1 MTLNQKKP
9 MNKLS
14 ILAALAAAASPLEAA
29 QITGRVE
36 LEPLEVPGVTNASY
50 SAIANNGTL
59 LGYTA
64 DNDGSNLRGFT
75 FDGTN
80 VSPLPLPP
88 GSTDL
93 QPWSF
98 NAAGTIVGELDYTSG
113 FILDGTNFTWVDF
126 PAEGIT
132 ETLLT
137 GINDAGL
144 IAGTAFGDTG
154 PFAFTLSG
162 TNFAL
167 IPIPGATRSFAY
179 DVNNRGVIV
188 GQYRQG
194 AGNTYGFWKRGT
206 NAHVALEV
214 PGADRTIAYGINNND
229 VIVGAYRRTNETTF
243 HGFIYESGYYT
254 LFDYPNSTWTVPA
267 DLNDDGVIV
276 GYYRDEQGDTLPFQA
291 KRSMPKVRYRVTTVD
306 VPDQAHTLAYGLSDR
321 GEIVGQWYSTGF
333 STGGGFRRGIGL
345 EFSLYNPPPG
355 YGGIT
360 PQAVNDAGAI
370 VGQSYPDGFVLE
382 NGAYRIATVPDH
394 SEVFLRTINRDGV
407 FAGSA
412 IGDFGDVPVIAYDRT
427 NLTVVP
433 LPDSIAAGI
442 SALSDDGL
450 AGGYR
455 LQSAE
460 VDGTTTSFTSGF
472 LYDGTNTTAVRAPGS
487 FYTSVDAINNRG
499 EILGAFIARTTGNRL
514 RSYVLQDG
522 EFSEIELVFD
532 RPGAGRES
540 IKTRNDAGV
549 LVGFYRDA
557 ANAYH
562 GFIATREDA
571 TLTDQHA
578 DLGFAFSP
586 AEGWELRIR
595 NETDDVEWAP
605 EDAILQVNNDAS
617 QIVPANP
624 AFAFLG
630 QPGADVW
637 TLGQTQQPDVLF
649 LGFGTEEIAEGVL
662 RDDQFKLTLTD
673 YSGPGHFFLY
683 TIDGFGQP
691 HVEINTADGV
701 TAADQRTMFAGS
713 HLHLNWSFTAPGIY
727 RLTFQ
732 ADGQL
737 ADSTPTS
744 SGPRTFTFLVMPP
757 ATLSRGH
764 TDIGIAFED
773 GAFDL
778 HIHDEETDTEYKPT
792 GAVLAVREAAE
803 QPIPDTVA
811 LSFLGRPGRS
821 TWILPAVENPDLL
834 FLGFGA
840 EEVELGVFVGDILRM
855 ELASVEGAGDF
866 AVFAYDG
873 FSTPVIH
880 MNSADGIDAADLFPV
895 VAKGHTDLNWAF
907 SAPGTYRIG
916 FRVRGT
922 LVAGNQE
929 VSSAIAYYTF
939 TVPAARLPQPPESEV
954 PLVHNIVDLGTLGG
968 PGSFALDVNESRQ
981 VTGNARYT
989 TANTRLHA
997 FLWSENAMT
1006 DLGYLTNGTE
1016 FSRGYAI
1023 NDHGV
1028 VVGESDNNASKAF
1041 LFDGSNLINLGTLGG
1056 ASAVAH
1062 DINNAGEIVGA
1073 SSNGSASR
1081 PFKRLPDGTF
1091 VDLGTLL
1098 GTTNS
1103 SGRAWAI
1110 NEAGVAVGLS
1120 RNEANTTSQATLWNG
1135 GSISNLGSLAGGT
1148 FFSQAYAIN
1157 DSNVVVGSSVIGKV
1171 SPTSSTDLNHA
1182 FVWQNGAM
1190 TDLGAHP
1197 SNTNFI
1203 HCEAK
1208 DINNAGEIVGYTARF
1223 FSNPT
1228 SGGAAMLW
1236 KDGTAHDLN
1245 DLIPA
1250 GSGWILQSAEGI
1262 NDRGDIVGYGSYQ
1275 GQTRAFLLVR
1285 ATRLFSGHTDIG
1297 VAYEDDAWDL
1307 HVHAEDID
1315 AEFAPAE
1322 ALLVVPP
1329 VAQTIVP
1336 AATNYAFL
1344 GSPGSPLWLL
1354 PNVENPRLLFL
1365 GLAAEEISSGVFL
1378 GDQINVRLKS
1388 VEGPGAFSVFS
1399 IDGFGVPI
1407 VHMNSGDGLDERDTK
1422 SIVTGSHEDFAW
1434 AFTRPGFYRVTFE
1447 ASGALAN
1454 ETPIRSGD
1462 VTYYFEVLPI
1472 ETRLAIARNEAG
1484 TSITFQTQDG
1494 LTYQLEAASAIH
1506 GPWSDLGP
1514 AFVGTGRAKEITVTN
1529 GDALSFFRVRAT
1541 PAP

>member
-1 MTLNQKKP
+1 
-9 MNKLS
+9 MNK
-14 ILAALAAAASPLEAA
+14 IRTLAALAAAASAVEAA

-36 LEPLEVPGVTNASY
+36 LEPLQVPGATNASY
-50 SAIANNGTL
+50 SAIANNGSL

-64 DNDGSNLRGFT
+64 DHDGSNLRGFT

-80 VSPLPLPP
+80 VHPLPLPP

-113 FILDGTNFTWVDF
+113 FILNGTNFTAVDF
-126 PAEGIT
+126 PAEGVT

-144 IAGTAFGDTG
+144 TTGTAFGDTG
-154 PFAFTLSG
+154 PFAFTLTG

-167 IPIPGATRSFAY
+167 LPIPGATRSFAY

-276 GYYRDEQGDTLPFQA
+276 GYYRDANGDTRPFQA
-291 KRSMPKVRYRVTTVD
+291 TRPMPKVRYRVTTVD
-306 VPDQAHTLAYGLSDR
+306 VPNQAHTLAYGLSDR
-321 GEIVGQWYSTGF
+321 GEIVGQWYGAGF
-333 STGGGFRRGIGL
+333 STGGGFRRGIDL
-345 EFSLYNPPPG
+345 QFSLFNPPPG
-355 YGGIT
+355 YDGIT

-370 VGQSYPDGFVLE
+370 VGQAYPDGFILE

-427 NLTVVP
+427 NLTIVP

-442 SALSDDGL
+442 TALSDEGL

-455 LQSAE
+455 LQSTQ
-460 VDGTTTSFTSGF
+460 VDGTTTSYTSGF

-487 FYTSVDAINNRG
+487 FYTSVDDINSRG
-499 EILGAFIARTTGNRL
+499 GVLGAFIARTTGNRL

-522 EFSEIELVFD
+522 EFSEIELIFD

-549 LVGFYRDA
+549 LVGFYRDS

-562 GFIATREDA
+562 GFFATREDA

-586 AEGWELRIR
+586 EEGWEPHIH
-595 NETDDVEWAP
+595 NETADVEWAP
-605 EDAILQVNNDAS
+605 EEAILQVNNAVRH
-617 QIVPANP
+617 IVPADP
-624 AFAFLG
+624 TFAFLG
-630 QPGADVW
+630 QPGADLW

-649 LGFGTEEIAEGVL
+649 LGFGTEEIAEGAV
-662 RDDQFKLTLTD
+662 RDDQFKLTLTGF
-673 YSGPGHFFLY
+673 SGPGHFFLY

-691 HVEINTADGV
+691 HVDINTADGV
-701 TAADQRTMFAGS
+701 TAADQRTLFAGS
-713 HLHLNWSFTAPGIY
+713 HLHVNWSFTAPGVY

-737 ADSTPTS
+737 ADGTPTS

-764 TDIGIAFED
+764 TDVGIAFEN

-778 HIHDEETDTEYKPT
+778 HVHDEETDTEYSPNQ
-792 GAVLAVREAAE
+792 AVLALGTAAE
-803 QPIPDTVA
+803 QPIPDSVA
-811 LSFLGRPGRS
+811 FSFLGRPDYS
-821 TWILPAVENPDLL
+821 TWILPAVQDEQLL

-840 EEVELGVFVGDILRM
+840 EEIEPGIFVGDALRV
-855 ELASVEGAGDF
+855 ELVSVAGPGAF
-866 AVFAYDG
+866 AVYTLDG
-873 FSTPVIH
+873 FGQPVLH
-880 MNSADGIDAADLFPV
+880 LNSGNGIDSSDFFPLP
-895 VAKGHTDLNWAF
+895 AGGHSHVNWAF

-916 FRVRGT
+916 LRARGT
-922 LVAGNQE
+922 LVAGGAE
-929 VSSAIAYYTF
+929 VVSDVAFYTF
-939 TVPAARLPQPPESEV
+939 TVPAAQRTQPVEPEPPTV
-954 PLVHNIVDLGTLGG
+954 FNVVNLGTLGG
-968 PGSFALDVNESRQ
+968 PSSFALDVNESRQ
-981 VTGNARYT
+981 VTGNARFT
-989 TANTRLHA
+989 TANSRLHA
-997 FLWSENAMT
+997 FVWTDNAMS

-1028 VVGESDNNASKAF
+1028 VVGESDNNVSKAF
-1041 LFDGSNLINLGTLGG
+1041 LWDGTNLVNLGTLGG

-1110 NEAGVAVGLS
+1110 NEYGVAVGLS
-1120 RNEANTTSQATLWNG
+1120 RNEANTTSQATLWHG

-1157 DSNVVVGSSVIGKV
+1157 DSNVVVGSSVVGKV

-1182 FVWQNGAM
+1182 FVWQNGVM

-1203 HCEAK
+1203 HSEAK
-1208 DINNAGEIVGYTARF
+1208 DINNAGEIVGYTARL
-1223 FSNPT
+1223 FSSPT

-1250 GSGWILQSAEGI
+1250 GSGWVLQSAEGI

-1285 ATRLFSGHTDIG
+1285 ATRLFSGHTDVG

-1307 HVHAEDID
+1307 HVHAEDLD
-1315 AEFAPAE
+1315 TEFAPAE

-1329 VAQTIVP
+1329 AAQTTVP
-1336 AATNYAFL
+1336 TNQAFAFL
-1344 GSPGSPLWLL
+1344 GTPGQPAWIL
-1354 PNVENPRLLFL
+1354 PQTQDPRLLFL
-1365 GLAAEEISSGVFL
+1365 GFGSEEIGGGLFANDSL
-1378 GDQINVRLKS
+1378 TLALKS
-1388 VEGPGAFSVFS
+1388 VEGPGVFSVFS
-1399 IDGFGVPI
+1399 FDAFGAPI
-1407 VHMNSGDGLDERDTK
+1407 VRFNSGNGIDTADRL
-1422 SIVTGSHEDFAW
+1422 SLPTGSHEHVAW
-1434 AFTRPGFYRVTFE
+1434 AFSAPGHYRVTFE
-1447 ASGALAN
+1447 ASGILAN
-1454 ETPIRSGD
+1454 GNIPTASGD
-1462 VTYYFEVLPI
+1462 ITYFFEVLPI
-1472 ETRLAIARNEAG
+1472 ETRLRITRTESG
-1484 TSITFQTQDG
+1484 TSISFATQDG
-1494 LTYQLEAASAIH
+1494 LIYQLEGASSVG

-1514 AFVGTGRAKEITVTN
+1514 AFVGTGRAKEINVATS
-1529 GDALSFFRVRAT
+1529 DAWRFFRIRAT
-1541 PAP
+1541 AAL